1 MFRPRLTGRTFSTR
15 WQVGLPWVAV
25 AALLS
30 LCVLHGISS
39 QRGVRVPADTDSLRD
54 LGFIQGLLDG
64 NYWGDPSYAGEWR
77 YYPPLVHI
85 IVAAIARVSGA
96 TDLLLL
102 WTRSGIWLNLL
113 TPVAFFLMCRGLFAG
128 SGAAVAAICFYVL
141 WSSSHVTPWI
151 MGGYTPWPLTPSIAQ
166 TLFFIGVLA
175 IVTAK
180 PPSFRMA
187 SLMRAALIGLLIGLT
202 LVAHLVPGVIL
213 TAIAVVVATVQARCH
228 PWIIVWLGLV
238 AVVELATA
246 APYLV
251 TTVLYYPAGMLN
263 DVYKYA
269 VEDNF
274 IVNGPLQL
282 HNLKQVAKINAP
294 GSLALL
300 VAIVLI
306 RRRRDIG
313 LASRTALLAWI
324 GVCAVFITRHY
335 ACALVG
341 TSQARV
347 CQIFVLTV
355 HHYQLYLSN
364 AWACLMGYVTWAAV
378 QMAAAP
384 GRPRWRRPVAAIV
397 VVALLVFGVRSFL
410 YNRYDQQARQ
420 SAMADGLDF
429 DPQAYHWVLANTV
442 PRDIFVTELESEL
455 QREWHTPAAL
465 TVMAAGRQMV
475 AAPVLYSNPFVDWM
489 ARDARRRLYL
499 NAASRDG
506 NGDVRLCDFQNQH
519 AYLLVQRDF
528 EVRSPRLH
536 PVYASAYLAAY
547 RISTKGCG
555 P

>member
-1 MFRPRLTGRTFSTR
+1 
-15 WQVGLPWVAV
+15 V
-25 AALLS
+25 
-30 LCVLHGISS
+30 
-39 QRGVRVPADTDSLRD
+39 VR
-54 LGFIQGLLDG
+54 
-64 NYWGDPSYAGEWR
+64 
-77 YYPPLVHI
+77 
-85 IVAAIARVSGA
+85 
-96 TDLLLL
+96 
-102 WTRSGIWLNLL
+102 
-113 TPVAFFLMCRGLFAG
+113 
-128 SGAAVAAICFYVL
+128 
-141 WSSSHVTPWI
+141 
-151 MGGYTPWPLTPSIAQ
+151 
-166 TLFFIGVLA
+166 
-175 IVTAK
+175 
-180 PPSFRMA
+180 
-187 SLMRAALIGLLIGLT
+187 
-202 LVAHLVPGVIL
+202 
-213 TAIAVVVATVQARCH
+213 
-228 PWIIVWLGLV
+228 
-238 AVVELATA
+238 
-246 APYLV
+246 
-251 TTVLYYPAGMLN
+251 
-263 DVYKYA
+263 
-269 VEDNF
+269 
-274 IVNGPLQL
+274 
-282 HNLKQVAKINAP
+282 NLKRVALINAP
-294 GSLALL
+294 GLLALL
-300 VAIVLI
+300 LTLVLAW
-306 RRRRDIG
+306 RRRDIG
-313 LASRTALLAWI
+313 PASAAALPAWI
-324 GVCAVFITRHY
+324 GICAVFITRHY
-335 ACALVG
+335 ACALAG

-420 SAMADGLDF
+420 SAMADGLAF
-429 DPQAYHWVLANTV
+429 DAQAYRWVLANTV